1 MLKKRLRLNPWARNL
16 KDIAIVLSKMFDSNS
31 KSIANFCTIYGVNSI
46 IDVGANS
53 GQFGIDMRRGGY
65 RQDIFSFEPV
75 TETFHA
81 LAKTTRR
88 DVSWNAV
95 NLALGSS
102 KGFSK
107 INISKN
113 SGLSSS
119 ILSMNSLHLE
129 NFPDSEFID
138 TELVQVSTV
147 DDQIRIL
154 GIRPETSMLKM
165 DVQGYEYEVLKGAV
179 NNLGKFKFCY
189 LELSIQPL
197 YNGEATF
204 LSVLNFLSS
213 HGQVVLSIYR
223 GVSGKNGQL
232 LQVDVLTTSNLD

>member
-16 KDIAIVLSKMFDSNS
+16 KDIAVAISKIFDSNS
-31 KSIANFCTIYGVNSI
+31 KSIANYCTHFGINAIV
-46 IDVGANS
+46 DVGANS

-65 RQDIFSFEPV
+65 RQNIFSFEPV
-75 TETFHA
+75 TETFQT
-81 LAKTTRR
+81 LAKTVRR
-88 DVSWNAV
+88 DLSWNAI

-129 NFPDSEFID
+129 NFPESEFVS

-165 DVQGYEYEVLKGAV
+165 DVQGYEYEVLKGAI
-179 NNLGKFKFCY
+179 NNLEKFKFCY
-189 LELSIQPL
+189 LELSISPL
-197 YNGEATF
+197 YNGEATL

-223 GVSGKNGQL
+223 GVSGKNGHL